1 MKCNKC
7 GAALTDSSFC
17 NNCGTNVKIYKK
29 LISASNALYNRGLDK
44 ARVRD
49 LSGAKEDLKNSLKV
63 YKKNIPARNLLGL
76 VYFEL
81 GDVVAAL
88 SEWIVSKNYQPED
101 NIADTYID
109 AVQKNAGK
117 LDAYNVALKKYNQSL
132 LYARN
137 GSLDL
142 AIIQLKKVLSIH
154 DKFVSAHLLLALVA
168 IQTNQIELAR
178 KELKKVLHIDR
189 GNVPALNYFNET
201 DLLRGKSADKKSSR
215 ISRDAVAYTSGNET
229 IIQPKGGAE
238 GSSGR
243 NVVLDILLGLVI
255 GMAVCW
261 FVFAP
266 AKIQSANNTAN
277 QQVIEYSDQLEAKN
291 ATINAMTEEI
301 NSEKEARTAAEAQAE
316 AANGKVTSYDALFEA
331 QKLEAEGNYEGASE
345 AIAKVNAED
354 LADGAKEI
362 YNQVNA
368 SVNATVIEDLYKAGE
383 ASYNAGKY
391 EEAKTSL
398 EKVIAVNPQHDYAV
412 YYLARSCERL
422 GDSENAKKYYQQV
435 VELLSPET
443 QRAKTAKAYLDAHQ

>member
-7 GAALTDSSFC
+7 GATLTDSSFC

-44 ARVRD
+44 AQVRD

-76 VYFEL
+76 VYFEM
-81 GDVVAAL
+81 GDVVSAL

-117 LDAYNVALKKYNQSL
+117 LDAYNIALKKYNQSL
-132 LYARN
+132 LYARS

-142 AIIQLKKVLSIH
+142 AVIQLKKVLSIH

-189 GNVPALNYFNET
+189 GNVLALNYFKET

-215 ISRDAVAYTSGNET
+215 ISKDAVAYTSGNET
-229 IIQPKGGAE
+229 IIQPKSGSEGG
-238 GSSGR
+238 GR

-266 AKIQSANNTAN
+266 AKIQSANNAAN

-301 NSEKEARTAAEAQAE
+301 NSEKAARTTAEAQAE
-316 AANGKVTSYDALFEA
+316 AVSAKITSYEMLFEA
-331 QKLEAEGNYEGASE
+331 EKLEETEEFEAAAEAL
-345 AIAKVNAED
+345 AKVNPED
-354 LADGAKEI
+354 LAEGARAIYDGI
-362 YNQVNA
+362 NA
-368 SVNATVIEDLYKAGE
+368 SVNAIVIEDLYNRGE
-383 ASYNAGKY
+383 ASYNAGNY
-391 EEAKTSL
+391 EEAKTDL
-398 EKVIAVNPQHDYAV
+398 EKVVSLNPQHDYAL
-412 YYLARSCERL
+412 YYLARSYERL
-422 GDSENAKKYYQQV
+422 NDVENAKVYYQKV
-435 VELLSPET
+435 VELLPAET
-443 QRAKTAKAYLDAHQ
+443 QRAQTAKAFLDAHQ

>member
-7 GAALTDSSFC
+7 GAALSDSSFC
-17 NNCGTNVKIYKK
+17 NNCGANVKIYKK
-29 LISASNALYNRGLDK
+29 LISASNALYNRGLEK
-44 ARVRD
+44 AQVRD

-76 VYFEL
+76 VYFEM

-142 AIIQLKKVLSIH
+142 AVIQLKKVLSIH

-189 GNVPALNYFNET
+189 GNVMALNYFKET
-201 DLLRGKSADKKSSR
+201 DQLRGKSADKKSSR

-229 IIQPKGGAE
+229 IIQPKAGSEGGA
-238 GSSGR
+238 GR
-243 NVVLDILLGLVI
+243 NVVLDIILGLVI
-255 GMAVCW
+255 GIAVCW

-266 AKIQSANNTAN
+266 AKIQSANNAAN

-291 ATINAMTEEI
+291 ATITAMTEEI
-301 NSEKEARTAAEAQAE
+301 NFEKAARTNAEAKAE
-316 AANGKVTSYDALFEA
+316 KVNAKVTSYEALFEA
-331 QKLEAEGNYEGASE
+331 EKLEATEEFE
-345 AIAKVNAED
+345 AAAEALAKVNPED
-354 LADGAKEI
+354 LAEGAKAI
-362 YNQVNA
+362 YDGINA
-368 SVNATVIEDLYKAGE
+368 SVNAIVVEDLYNRGE
-383 ASYNAGKY
+383 ASYNAGNY
-391 EEAKTSL
+391 EEAKNDL
-398 EKVIAVNPQHDYAV
+398 EKVVSFNPQHDYAV

-422 GDSENAKKYYQQV
+422 DDVENAKKYYQQV
-435 VELLSPET
+435 LELLPMET
-443 QRAKTAKAYLDAHQ
+443 QRAQTAKAYLDAHQ